1 MSKEIIKRD
10 VGQESFDCIIDVEY
24 VPFPLEEK
32 RREAY
37 YTHAKLFLKAK
48 ERQLGHEIQREGLV
62 TKGYE
67 RQVNAGG

>member
-1 MSKEIIKRD
+1 MENYGVISKFANMSKEIIKRD

-48 ERQLGHEIQREGLV
+48 ERQLREKRSLLV
-62 TKGYE
+62 S
-67 RQVNAGG
+67 